1 MRVVVAGIP
10 GAGKTTVLN
19 EALKR
24 KSMEVI
30 NYGDVMF
37 EMAKEHDITN
47 RHEIRKQ
54 QQEKQRDLQIKAA
67 KKIAEKENVIID
79 THCTIKTPYGY
90 LPGLPYDV
98 LQILQPK
105 RIILIEALPEEIEAR
120 RNKDAEIR
128 QRDVEG
134 KEEIEMHQMM
144 NRIAAMSYATLTNAT
159 VKIVKNRE
167 GKLQEAAKELAMAL
181 ED

>member
-1 MRVVVAGIP
+1 MRVIVAGIP

-19 EALKR
+19 EALKL
-24 KSMEVI
+24 KEMEVI

-37 EMAKEHDITN
+37 EMAKEYGIKD
-47 RHEIRKQ
+47 RDEMRKLPY
-54 QQEKQRDLQIKAA
+54 EKQRELQIKAA
-67 KKIAEKENVIID
+67 RKIAEKEHVIID

-98 LQILQPK
+98 LQILKPK
-105 RIILIEALPEEIEAR
+105 RIILVEASPEEIER
-120 RNKDAEIR
+120 RRKKDAEIR
-128 QRDVEG
+128 QRDVESI
-134 KEEIEMHQMM
+134 EEIEMHQMM

-159 VKIVKNRE
+159 VKIIENRE
-167 GKLQEAAKELAMAL
+167 GKLAEAAKELAKAL